1 MSEYYIPFNRERFAA
16 LLNTFALELP
26 NYSST
31 LGFTKDDEDEA
42 VEDAAYM
49 SWVVKTASIYED
61 YALGF
66 GSFYKDARY
75 LKTDLVLAAPPLPV
89 IDAMP
94 KAVKSGI
101 QARFA
106 QKVKQA
112 KASVNYTE
120 TIGKAL
126 GIVSSSS
133 AARGNSNDTPDLKLV
148 LNAGYPELSFKL
160 NGYEAVNIY
169 KDAGSGYTL
178 LKTAH
183 RSPVKDTHL
192 PAAGQTALYKYKAI
206 YVEND
211 VEVGAMSAE
220 ISIAVA
226 GR

>member
-1 MSEYYIPFNRERFAA
+1 MSEYFIPFNREKFAA
-16 LLNTFALELP
+16 LLKTFALEMP
-26 NYSST
+26 NYKTT
-31 LGFTKDDEDEA
+31 LGFTDADVTEA
-42 VEDAAYM
+42 VEDADYM
-49 SWVVKTASIYED
+49 GWTVKTASIYED

-75 LKTDLVLAAPPLPV
+75 LKTDLPLAAPPAPV

-112 KASVNYTE
+112 KASANYTE

-133 AARGNSNDTPDLKLV
+133 AARGNTTDTPDLKLV

-169 KDAGSGYTL
+169 KDAGSGYSL

-183 RSPVKDTHL
+183 RSP
-192 PAAGQTALYKYKAI
+192 
-206 YVEND
+206 
-211 VEVGAMSAE
+211 
-220 ISIAVA
+220 
-226 GR
+226 

>member
-1 MSEYYIPFNRERFAA
+1 MSDYYIPSNREKFAA
-16 LLNTFALELP
+16 LLTTFALELP
-26 NYSST
+26 NYKTT
-31 LGFTKDDEDEA
+31 LGFSDDDVNEA
-42 VEDAAYM
+42 VDDAAYM
-49 SWVVKTASIYED
+49 SWIVKTADINED

-75 LKTDLVLAAPPLPV
+75 LKTDLDLAAPPVPV
-89 IDAMP
+89 IDTIP

-112 KASVNYTE
+112 KASANYTE

-126 GIVSSSS
+126 GIVGTST
-133 AARGNSNDTPDLKLV
+133 AARGNATDSPELKLL
-148 LNAGYPELSFKL
+148 LNGGYPELSFKL

-169 KDAGSGYTL
+169 KDAGNGYAL

-183 RSPVKDTHL
+183 RSPVKDIHL

-211 VEVGAMSAE
+211 VEVGTMSAE
-220 ISIAVA
+220 VSIAVA
-226 GR
+226 GK

>member
-1 MSEYYIPFNRERFAA
+1 MSEYFIPTNREKFAG
-16 LLNTFALELP
+16 LLKTFALELP
-26 NYSST
+26 NYKTT
-31 LGFTKDDEDEA
+31 LGFVDADVAEA
-42 VEDAAYM
+42 VADADFM
-49 SWVVKTASIYED
+49 GWVVKTEGIQED
-61 YALGF
+61 YAAGF
-66 GSFYKDARY
+66 SSFYKDARY
-75 LKTDLVLAAPPLPV
+75 QKTDLDLAAPPAPV

-94 KAVKSGI
+94 KTVKSGI

-112 KASVNYTE
+112 KASANYTE
-120 TIGKAL
+120 TIGKTL

-133 AARGNSNDTPDLKLV
+133 AARGNSNDTPDLKVV
-148 LNAGYPELSFKL
+148 LSAGYPELGFKL
-160 NGYEAVNIY
+160 GGYEAVNVY
-169 KDAGSGYTL
+169 KDAGNGYSL

-183 RSPVKDTHL
+183 RSPVKDIHL